1 MIPSHSITS
10 LNHFAS
16 CSDYVQVNSANLNSV
31 DWYDRF
37 VSEEFHTRNSF
48 AKTPVLK
55 SWGEKSP
62 RWKRKKSQ
70 CNMTAKFDGTGQT
83 KMTALKI

>member
-10 LNHFAS
+10 LKHFAS
-16 CSDYVQVNSANLNSV
+16 CSDYVQVNCANLNSV
-31 DWYDRF
+31 DWYDHL
-37 VSEEFHTRNSF
+37 VSEEFHTR
-48 AKTPVLK
+48 KTPVLK

-70 CNMTAKFDGTGQT
+70 CNMTAKFDGTEQT
-83 KMTALKI
+83 KMSALKI